1 MKKFLLDYGIKV
13 RLPIIL
19 FAAAAS
25 FALTYYITYAERT
38 GIGYQPEQ
46 PIAFSHKLHAGDMS
60 IDCQYC
66 HIGVEKSRIASVPG
80 LNVCMG
86 CHSLARADKPEIQKL
101 TQYYNENRP
110 LPWKRIHRVPDFVY
124 FNHSVHVNK
133 GIICQ
138 DCHGEVQNMDTSATN
153 KFKSIGQVNSF
164 TMGACLECHRT
175 AHEKFPA
182 LPNLNKGPENCSAC
196 HR

>member
-13 RLPIIL
+13 KLPIIL

-46 PIAFSHKLHAGDMS
+46 PIAFSHKLHAGDMA

-66 HIGVEKSRIASVPG
+66 HVGVEKSRFASVPAV
-80 LNVCMG
+80 NVCMG
-86 CHSLARADKPEIQKL
+86 CHTQARIDKPEIQKL
-101 TQYYNENRP
+101 TEYYNQNKP
-110 LPWKRIHRVPDFVY
+110 LPWNRVHRVPDFAY

-133 GIICQ
+133 DISCQ
-138 DCHGEVQNMDTSATN
+138 SCHGEVQNMDTLAVN
-153 KFKSIGQVNSF
+153 KFKSIAQVNSF
-164 TMGACLECHRT
+164 TMGACLDCHRN
-175 AHEKFPA
+175 AHEKFPT
-182 LPNLNKGPENCSAC
+182 LPNLNKGPENCSSC

>member
-19 FAAAAS
+19 FVAVVS
-25 FALTYYITYAERT
+25 FALTYYVTYAERN

-46 PIAFSHKLHAGDMS
+46 PIAFSHKLHAGDMK

-66 HIGVEKSRIASVPG
+66 HVGVEKSRVASVPS
-80 LNVCMG
+80 LNICMG
-86 CHSLARADKPEIQKL
+86 CHTVARIDRPEIQKL
-101 TQYYNENRP
+101 TQYYNENKP

-133 GIICQ
+133 DIQCQ
-138 DCHGEVQNMDTSATN
+138 TCHGEVQNMDTVANN
-153 KFKSIGQVNSF
+153 KYKSIAQVNSF
-164 TMGACLECHRT
+164 TMGACLDCHRN
-175 AHEKFPA
+175 AHEK
-182 LPNLNKGPENCSAC
+182 LPNLPNLKLGPDNCSAC

>member
-19 FAAAAS
+19 FATIAS

-46 PIAFSHKLHAGDMS
+46 PIAFSHKLHAGDML

-66 HIGVEKSRIASVPG
+66 HIGVEKSRFASVPA

-86 CHSLARADKPEIQKL
+86 CHSLARVDKPEIQKL
-101 TQYYNENRP
+101 TKYYYENTP
-110 LPWKRIHRVPDFVY
+110 LPWKRVHRVPDFAY

-138 DCHGEVQNMDTSATN
+138 DCHGEVQNMDTVANN
-153 KFKSIGQVNSF
+153 KYKSIGQVNSF
-164 TMGACLECHRT
+164 TMGACLDCHRNS
-175 AHEKFPA
+175 HEKFPN
-182 LPNLNKGPENCSAC
+182 LPNLNKGPESCGTC